1 MQELTALPS
10 ALDAGAGVAR
20 KVITHFGKLEE
31 WRVDLET
38 LVRGAAVRSGFAAG
52 LSDPQGHLN
61 VTEAVRLERPDLS
74 AWRQR
79 HTSGPAMVPGATAH
93 RPPSRIGV
101 GRSVPCS
108 RPDQPTNVDP
118 Q

>member
-1 MQELTALPS
+1 
-10 ALDAGAGVAR
+10 
-20 KVITHFGKLEE
+20 VITHFGKLEE

-52 LSDPQGHLN
+52 LSDPQRHLN
-61 VTEAVRLERPDLS
+61 VTEAVRLERPDLA
-74 AWRQR
+74 AWRQW
-79 HTSGPAMVPGATAH
+79 HTSGLAMVPGAAAH
-93 RPPSRIGV
+93 RSPSRRGGGTV
-101 GRSVPCS
+101 VPYS